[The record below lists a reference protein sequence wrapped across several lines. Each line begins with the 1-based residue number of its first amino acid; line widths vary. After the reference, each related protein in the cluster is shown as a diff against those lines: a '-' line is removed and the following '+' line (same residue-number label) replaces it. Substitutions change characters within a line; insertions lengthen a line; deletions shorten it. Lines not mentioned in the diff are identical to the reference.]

1 MEPQDAAVA
10 TAPPAGAAKLRRD
23 VVRTGWG
30 LLALGVT
37 VAGLG
42 VVVVCLVVAWE
53 NMATVPG
60 MVLKWRYA
68 IACGFVRGLG
78 LLVIAGAGLTGYGGV
93 LLARR
98 SERGRALAVLG
109 LRTAM
114 LAWAAAA
121 MTLPALIVGA
131 RLASDHRLPPLG
143 GTGLVLLWAAA
154 VTAGLWW
161 TVRWLR
167 RPHVWA
173 VYNDSEVREH

>member
-1 MEPQDAAVA
+1 MSAMEAQNAAA
-10 TAPPAGAAKLRRD
+10 AAAPPAGTPKLRRD
-23 VVRTGWG
+23 VGRMGWG

-53 NMATVPG
+53 DMATVPG

-109 LRTAM
+109 LRIAM

-121 MTLPALIVGA
+121 VALPALIVGA
-131 RLASDHRLPPLG
+131 RFASDHRLPP
-143 GTGLVLLWAAA
+143 WAGPAWCCS
-154 VTAGLWW
+154 G
-161 TVRWLR
+161 R
-167 RPHVWA
+167 R
-173 VYNDSEVREH
+173 R